1 MSDKK
6 IYSYFPG
13 CTLKNKAIELDAY
26 ARFSAEAL
34 GFELKEIEEWQ
45 CCGGVYPMSQ
55 KEVAPKLPSVRALA
69 DARDNKQDLVTL
81 CAACYNVLKQTNDAI
96 LNDGFTAFK
105 ANTYLKQDGIE
116 YNGETKVLHF
126 LEILRDVIGWDNV
139 KAAVKNPLKGKK
151 IGFAV
156 CGSFCTFSKVMPQL
170 EALVNLGAEVY
181 PIMSEMAY
189 STDTRFGKAK
199 DFIEYMEKLT
209 NRQIINTVQM
219 AEPIGPKGY
228 LDAVVIAPC
237 TGNTAAKIANG
248 VTDSCVSMAAKA
260 NLRNRKPLVIAIST
274 NDALGAN
281 AKNIGILLNCQNVF
295 FVPFGQDDCMKKPDS
310 LVSDMTKII
319 PTLENALDGM
329 QIQPIIFGS

>member
-69 DARDNKQDLVTL
+69 DARDNNQDLVTL

-116 YNGETKVLHF
+116 YNGETKVLHY

-151 IGFAV
+151 IGAYYGCLLLRPANVMKFDDPENPQIIEDFIKAIGATPVIFAQRNEC
-156 CGSFCTFSKVMPQL
+156 CGAYTMFEDNSIPEKRANAIISNAEDFGAEMLVTSCPLCRYNLIKNKKDSNLDVIYFTEL
-170 EALVNLGAEVY
+170 LAEALGVKEAALESIKKEA
-181 PIMSEMAY
+181 
-189 STDTRFGKAK
+189 
-199 DFIEYMEKLT
+199 T
-209 NRQIINTVQM
+209 N
-219 AEPIGPKGY
+219 A
-228 LDAVVIAPC
+228 
-237 TGNTAAKIANG
+237 
-248 VTDSCVSMAAKA
+248 
-260 NLRNRKPLVIAIST
+260 
-274 NDALGAN
+274 
-281 AKNIGILLNCQNVF
+281 
-295 FVPFGQDDCMKKPDS
+295 
-310 LVSDMTKII
+310 
-319 PTLENALDGM
+319 
-329 QIQPIIFGS
+329 

>member
-34 GFELKEIEEWQ
+34 GFELKEIDEWQ

-69 DARDNKQDLVTL
+69 DAKDNNQDLVTL

-96 LNDGFTAFK
+96 LNDGFTGFK
-105 ANTYLKQDGIE
+105 ANTYLKEDGIE

-151 IGFAV
+151 IGAYYGCLLLRPANVMNFDDPENPQIIEDFIKAIGATPVIFAQRNEC
-156 CGSFCTFSKVMPQL
+156 CGAYTMFEDASIPEKRANAIISNAEDFGAEMLVTSCPLCRYNLIKNKKDSNLDVIYFTEL
-170 EALVNLGAEVY
+170 LAEALGVKEAALESIKKEA
-181 PIMSEMAY
+181 
-189 STDTRFGKAK
+189 
-199 DFIEYMEKLT
+199 T
-209 NRQIINTVQM
+209 N
-219 AEPIGPKGY
+219 A
-228 LDAVVIAPC
+228 
-237 TGNTAAKIANG
+237 
-248 VTDSCVSMAAKA
+248 
-260 NLRNRKPLVIAIST
+260 
-274 NDALGAN
+274 
-281 AKNIGILLNCQNVF
+281 
-295 FVPFGQDDCMKKPDS
+295 
-310 LVSDMTKII
+310 
-319 PTLENALDGM
+319 
-329 QIQPIIFGS
+329 

>member
-69 DARDNKQDLVTL
+69 DARDNNQDLVTL

-105 ANTYLKQDGIE
+105 ANAYLKEDGVE

-151 IGFAV
+151 IGAYYGCLLLRPANVMKFDDPENPQIIEDFIKAIGATPVIFAQRNEC
-156 CGSFCTFSKVMPQL
+156 CGAYTMFEDKSIPEKRANAIISNAEDFGAEMLVTSCPLCRYNLIKNKKDSNLDVIYFTEL
-170 EALVNLGAEVY
+170 LAEALGVKEAALESIKKEA
-181 PIMSEMAY
+181 
-189 STDTRFGKAK
+189 
-199 DFIEYMEKLT
+199 T
-209 NRQIINTVQM
+209 N
-219 AEPIGPKGY
+219 A
-228 LDAVVIAPC
+228 
-237 TGNTAAKIANG
+237 
-248 VTDSCVSMAAKA
+248 
-260 NLRNRKPLVIAIST
+260 
-274 NDALGAN
+274 
-281 AKNIGILLNCQNVF
+281 
-295 FVPFGQDDCMKKPDS
+295 
-310 LVSDMTKII
+310 
-319 PTLENALDGM
+319 
-329 QIQPIIFGS
+329 

>member
-69 DARDNKQDLVTL
+69 DAKDNDQDLVTL

-96 LNDGFTAFK
+96 LNDGFTGFK
-105 ANTYLKQDGIE
+105 ANTYLKEDGIE

-151 IGFAV
+151 IGAYYGCLLLRPANVMKFDDPENPQIIEDFIKAIGATPVIFAQRNEC
-156 CGSFCTFSKVMPQL
+156 CGAYTMFEDASIPEKRANAIISNAEDFGAEMLVTSCPLCRYNLIKNKKDSNLDVIYFTEL
-170 EALVNLGAEVY
+170 LAEALGVKEAALESIKKEA
-181 PIMSEMAY
+181 
-189 STDTRFGKAK
+189 
-199 DFIEYMEKLT
+199 T
-209 NRQIINTVQM
+209 N
-219 AEPIGPKGY
+219 A
-228 LDAVVIAPC
+228 
-237 TGNTAAKIANG
+237 
-248 VTDSCVSMAAKA
+248 
-260 NLRNRKPLVIAIST
+260 
-274 NDALGAN
+274 
-281 AKNIGILLNCQNVF
+281 
-295 FVPFGQDDCMKKPDS
+295 
-310 LVSDMTKII
+310 
-319 PTLENALDGM
+319 
-329 QIQPIIFGS
+329 

>member
-26 ARFSAEAL
+26 ARFSAETL

-151 IGFAV
+151 IGAYYGCLLLRPANVMKFDDPENPQIIEDFIKAIGATPVIFAQRNEC
-156 CGSFCTFSKVMPQL
+156 CGAYTMFEDNSIPEKRANAIISNAEDFGAEMLVTSCPLCRYNLIKNKKDSNLDVIYFTEL
-170 EALVNLGAEVY
+170 LAEALGVKEAALESIKKEA
-181 PIMSEMAY
+181 
-189 STDTRFGKAK
+189 
-199 DFIEYMEKLT
+199 T
-209 NRQIINTVQM
+209 N
-219 AEPIGPKGY
+219 A
-228 LDAVVIAPC
+228 
-237 TGNTAAKIANG
+237 
-248 VTDSCVSMAAKA
+248 
-260 NLRNRKPLVIAIST
+260 
-274 NDALGAN
+274 
-281 AKNIGILLNCQNVF
+281 
-295 FVPFGQDDCMKKPDS
+295 
-310 LVSDMTKII
+310 
-319 PTLENALDGM
+319 
-329 QIQPIIFGS
+329 

>member
-13 CTLKNKAIELDAY
+13 CTFKNKAIELDAY

-69 DARDNKQDLVTL
+69 DARDNNQDLVTL

-105 ANTYLKQDGIE
+105 ANTYLKEDGVE

-151 IGFAV
+151 IGAYYGCLLLRPANVMKFDDPENPQIIEDFIKAIGATPVIFAQRNEC
-156 CGSFCTFSKVMPQL
+156 CGAYTMFEDNSIPEKRANAIISNAEDFGAEMLVTSCPLCRYNLIKNKKDSNLDVIYFTEL
-170 EALVNLGAEVY
+170 LAEALGV
-181 PIMSEMAY
+181 
-189 STDTRFGKAK
+189 K
-199 DFIEYMEKLT
+199 DAALESIKKEAT
-209 NRQIINTVQM
+209 N
-219 AEPIGPKGY
+219 A
-228 LDAVVIAPC
+228 
-237 TGNTAAKIANG
+237 
-248 VTDSCVSMAAKA
+248 
-260 NLRNRKPLVIAIST
+260 
-274 NDALGAN
+274 
-281 AKNIGILLNCQNVF
+281 
-295 FVPFGQDDCMKKPDS
+295 
-310 LVSDMTKII
+310 
-319 PTLENALDGM
+319 
-329 QIQPIIFGS
+329 

>member
-151 IGFAV
+151 IGAYYGCLLLRPANVMKFDDPENPQIIEDFIKAIGATPVIFAQRNEC
-156 CGSFCTFSKVMPQL
+156 CGAYTMFEDASIPEKRANAIISNAEDFGAEMLVTSCPLCRYNLIKNKKDSNLDVIYFTEL
-170 EALVNLGAEVY
+170 LAEALGVKEAALESIKKEA
-181 PIMSEMAY
+181 
-189 STDTRFGKAK
+189 
-199 DFIEYMEKLT
+199 T
-209 NRQIINTVQM
+209 N
-219 AEPIGPKGY
+219 A
-228 LDAVVIAPC
+228 
-237 TGNTAAKIANG
+237 
-248 VTDSCVSMAAKA
+248 
-260 NLRNRKPLVIAIST
+260 
-274 NDALGAN
+274 
-281 AKNIGILLNCQNVF
+281 
-295 FVPFGQDDCMKKPDS
+295 
-310 LVSDMTKII
+310 
-319 PTLENALDGM
+319 
-329 QIQPIIFGS
+329 

>member
-69 DARDNKQDLVTL
+69 DARDNNQDLVTL

-105 ANTYLKQDGIE
+105 ANTYLKEDGIE

-151 IGFAV
+151 IGAYYGCLLLRPANVMKFDDPENPQIIEDFIKAIGATPVIFAQRNEC
-156 CGSFCTFSKVMPQL
+156 CGAYTMFEDNSIPEKRANAIISNAEDFGAEMLVTSCPLCRYNLIKNKKDSNLDVIYFTEL
-170 EALVNLGAEVY
+170 LAEALGVKEAALESIKKEA
-181 PIMSEMAY
+181 
-189 STDTRFGKAK
+189 
-199 DFIEYMEKLT
+199 
-209 NRQIINTVQM
+209 IN
-219 AEPIGPKGY
+219 A
-228 LDAVVIAPC
+228 
-237 TGNTAAKIANG
+237 
-248 VTDSCVSMAAKA
+248 
-260 NLRNRKPLVIAIST
+260 
-274 NDALGAN
+274 
-281 AKNIGILLNCQNVF
+281 
-295 FVPFGQDDCMKKPDS
+295 
-310 LVSDMTKII
+310 
-319 PTLENALDGM
+319 
-329 QIQPIIFGS
+329 

>member
-69 DARDNKQDLVTL
+69 DARDNNQELVTL
-81 CAACYNVLKQTNDAI
+81 CVACYNVLKQTNDAI

-151 IGFAV
+151 IGAYYGCLLLRPANVMKFDDPENPQIIEDFIKAIGATPVIFAQRNEC
-156 CGSFCTFSKVMPQL
+156 CGAYTMFEDNSIPEKRANAIISNAEDFGAEMLVTSCPLCRYNLIKNKKDSNLDVIYFTEL
-170 EALVNLGAEVY
+170 LAEALGVKEAALESIKKEA
-181 PIMSEMAY
+181 
-189 STDTRFGKAK
+189 
-199 DFIEYMEKLT
+199 T
-209 NRQIINTVQM
+209 N
-219 AEPIGPKGY
+219 A
-228 LDAVVIAPC
+228 
-237 TGNTAAKIANG
+237 
-248 VTDSCVSMAAKA
+248 
-260 NLRNRKPLVIAIST
+260 
-274 NDALGAN
+274 
-281 AKNIGILLNCQNVF
+281 
-295 FVPFGQDDCMKKPDS
+295 
-310 LVSDMTKII
+310 
-319 PTLENALDGM
+319 
-329 QIQPIIFGS
+329 

>member
-151 IGFAV
+151 IGAYYGCLLLRPANVMKFDDPENPQIIEDFIKAIGATPVIFAQRNEC
-156 CGSFCTFSKVMPQL
+156 CGAYTMFEDNLIPEKRANAIISNAEDFGAEMLVTSCPLCRYNLIKNKKDSNLDVIYFTEL
-170 EALVNLGAEVY
+170 LAEALGVKEAALESLKKEA
-181 PIMSEMAY
+181 
-189 STDTRFGKAK
+189 
-199 DFIEYMEKLT
+199 T
-209 NRQIINTVQM
+209 N
-219 AEPIGPKGY
+219 A
-228 LDAVVIAPC
+228 
-237 TGNTAAKIANG
+237 
-248 VTDSCVSMAAKA
+248 
-260 NLRNRKPLVIAIST
+260 
-274 NDALGAN
+274 
-281 AKNIGILLNCQNVF
+281 
-295 FVPFGQDDCMKKPDS
+295 
-310 LVSDMTKII
+310 
-319 PTLENALDGM
+319 
-329 QIQPIIFGS
+329 

>member
-34 GFELKEIEEWQ
+34 GFELKEIDEWQ

-69 DARDNKQDLVTL
+69 DAKDNNQDLVTL

-96 LNDGFTAFK
+96 LNDGFTGFK
-105 ANTYLKQDGIE
+105 ANTYLKEDGIE

-151 IGFAV
+151 IGAYYGCLLLRPANVMKFDDPENPQIIEDFIKAIGATPVIFAQRNEC
-156 CGSFCTFSKVMPQL
+156 CGAYTMFEDASIPEKRANAIISNAEDFGAEMLVTSCPLCRYNLIKNKKDSNLDVIYFTEL
-170 EALVNLGAEVY
+170 LAEALDVKEAALESIKKEA
-181 PIMSEMAY
+181 
-189 STDTRFGKAK
+189 
-199 DFIEYMEKLT
+199 T
-209 NRQIINTVQM
+209 N
-219 AEPIGPKGY
+219 A
-228 LDAVVIAPC
+228 
-237 TGNTAAKIANG
+237 
-248 VTDSCVSMAAKA
+248 
-260 NLRNRKPLVIAIST
+260 
-274 NDALGAN
+274 
-281 AKNIGILLNCQNVF
+281 
-295 FVPFGQDDCMKKPDS
+295 
-310 LVSDMTKII
+310 
-319 PTLENALDGM
+319 
-329 QIQPIIFGS
+329 

>member
-69 DARDNKQDLVTL
+69 DARDNNQDLVTL

-105 ANTYLKQDGIE
+105 ANTYLKEDGVE

-151 IGFAV
+151 IGAYYGCLLLRPANVMKFDDPENPQIIEDFIKAIGATPVIFAQRNEC
-156 CGSFCTFSKVMPQL
+156 CGAYTMFEDNSIPEKRANAIISNAEDFGAEMLVTSCPLCRYNLIKNKKDSNLDVIYFTEL
-170 EALVNLGAEVY
+170 LAEALGVKEAALESIKKEA
-181 PIMSEMAY
+181 
-189 STDTRFGKAK
+189 
-199 DFIEYMEKLT
+199 
-209 NRQIINTVQM
+209 IN
-219 AEPIGPKGY
+219 A
-228 LDAVVIAPC
+228 
-237 TGNTAAKIANG
+237 
-248 VTDSCVSMAAKA
+248 
-260 NLRNRKPLVIAIST
+260 
-274 NDALGAN
+274 
-281 AKNIGILLNCQNVF
+281 
-295 FVPFGQDDCMKKPDS
+295 
-310 LVSDMTKII
+310 
-319 PTLENALDGM
+319 
-329 QIQPIIFGS
+329 

>member
-1 MSDKK
+1 MIKK
-6 IYSYFPG
+6 YIHTS
-13 CTLKNKAIELDAY
+13 LDVKNKAIELDAY

-151 IGFAV
+151 IGAYYGCLLLRPANVMKFDDPENPQIIEDFIKAIGATPVIFAQRNEC
-156 CGSFCTFSKVMPQL
+156 CGAYTMFEDNSIPEKRANAIISNAEDFGAEMLVTSCPLCRYNLIKNKKDSNLDVIYFTEL
-170 EALVNLGAEVY
+170 LAEALGVKEAALESIKKEA
-181 PIMSEMAY
+181 
-189 STDTRFGKAK
+189 
-199 DFIEYMEKLT
+199 T
-209 NRQIINTVQM
+209 N
-219 AEPIGPKGY
+219 A
-228 LDAVVIAPC
+228 
-237 TGNTAAKIANG
+237 
-248 VTDSCVSMAAKA
+248 
-260 NLRNRKPLVIAIST
+260 
-274 NDALGAN
+274 
-281 AKNIGILLNCQNVF
+281 
-295 FVPFGQDDCMKKPDS
+295 
-310 LVSDMTKII
+310 
-319 PTLENALDGM
+319 
-329 QIQPIIFGS
+329 

>member
-69 DARDNKQDLVTL
+69 DARDNNQDLVTL
-81 CAACYNVLKQTNDAI
+81 CAACYNVLKQTNDAV
-96 LNDGFTAFK
+96 LNDDITAFK
-105 ANTYLKQDGIE
+105 ANTYLKEDGIE

-151 IGFAV
+151 IGAYYGCLLLRPANVMKFDDPENPQIIEDFIKAIGATPVIFAQRNEC
-156 CGSFCTFSKVMPQL
+156 CGAYTMFEDNSIPEKRANAIISNAEDFGAEMLVTSCPLCRYNLIKNKKDSNLDVIYFTEL
-170 EALVNLGAEVY
+170 LAEALGV
-181 PIMSEMAY
+181 
-189 STDTRFGKAK
+189 K
-199 DFIEYMEKLT
+199 DAALESIKKEAT
-209 NRQIINTVQM
+209 N
-219 AEPIGPKGY
+219 A
-228 LDAVVIAPC
+228 
-237 TGNTAAKIANG
+237 
-248 VTDSCVSMAAKA
+248 
-260 NLRNRKPLVIAIST
+260 
-274 NDALGAN
+274 
-281 AKNIGILLNCQNVF
+281 
-295 FVPFGQDDCMKKPDS
+295 
-310 LVSDMTKII
+310 
-319 PTLENALDGM
+319 
-329 QIQPIIFGS
+329 

>member
-151 IGFAV
+151 IGAYYGCLLLRPANVMKFDDPENPQIIEDFIKAIGATPVIFAQRNEC
-156 CGSFCTFSKVMPQL
+156 CGAYTMFEDNLIPEKRANAIISNAEDFGAEMLVTSCPLCRYNLIKNKKDSNLDVIYFTEL
-170 EALVNLGAEVY
+170 LAEALGVKEAALESIKKEA
-181 PIMSEMAY
+181 
-189 STDTRFGKAK
+189 
-199 DFIEYMEKLT
+199 T
-209 NRQIINTVQM
+209 N
-219 AEPIGPKGY
+219 A
-228 LDAVVIAPC
+228 
-237 TGNTAAKIANG
+237 
-248 VTDSCVSMAAKA
+248 
-260 NLRNRKPLVIAIST
+260 
-274 NDALGAN
+274 
-281 AKNIGILLNCQNVF
+281 
-295 FVPFGQDDCMKKPDS
+295 
-310 LVSDMTKII
+310 
-319 PTLENALDGM
+319 
-329 QIQPIIFGS
+329 

>member
-69 DARDNKQDLVTL
+69 DARDNNQDLVTL

-151 IGFAV
+151 IGAYYGCLLLRPANVMKFDDPENPQIIEDFIKAIGATPVIFAQRNEC
-156 CGSFCTFSKVMPQL
+156 CGAYTMFEDNSIPEKRANAIISNAEDFGAEMLVTSCPLCRYNLIKNKKDSNLDVIYFTEL
-170 EALVNLGAEVY
+170 LAEALGVKEAALESIKKEA
-181 PIMSEMAY
+181 
-189 STDTRFGKAK
+189 
-199 DFIEYMEKLT
+199 T
-209 NRQIINTVQM
+209 N
-219 AEPIGPKGY
+219 A
-228 LDAVVIAPC
+228 
-237 TGNTAAKIANG
+237 
-248 VTDSCVSMAAKA
+248 
-260 NLRNRKPLVIAIST
+260 
-274 NDALGAN
+274 
-281 AKNIGILLNCQNVF
+281 
-295 FVPFGQDDCMKKPDS
+295 
-310 LVSDMTKII
+310 
-319 PTLENALDGM
+319 
-329 QIQPIIFGS
+329 

>member
-151 IGFAV
+151 IGAYYGCLLLRPANVMKFDDPENPQIIEDFIKAIGATPVIFAQRNEC
-156 CGSFCTFSKVMPQL
+156 CGAYTMFEDNSIPEKRANAIISNAEDFGAEMLVTSCPLCRYNLIKNKKDSNLDVIYFTEL
-170 EALVNLGAEVY
+170 LAEALGV
-181 PIMSEMAY
+181 
-189 STDTRFGKAK
+189 K
-199 DFIEYMEKLT
+199 DAALESIKKEAT
-209 NRQIINTVQM
+209 N
-219 AEPIGPKGY
+219 A
-228 LDAVVIAPC
+228 
-237 TGNTAAKIANG
+237 
-248 VTDSCVSMAAKA
+248 
-260 NLRNRKPLVIAIST
+260 
-274 NDALGAN
+274 
-281 AKNIGILLNCQNVF
+281 
-295 FVPFGQDDCMKKPDS
+295 
-310 LVSDMTKII
+310 
-319 PTLENALDGM
+319 
-329 QIQPIIFGS
+329 

>member
-116 YNGETKVLHF
+116 YNGQTKVLH
-126 LEILRDVIGWDNV
+126 LLQILRDVIGSDNV

-151 IGFAV
+151 IGAYYGCLLLRPANVMKFDDPENPQIIEDFIKAIGATPVIFAQRNEC
-156 CGSFCTFSKVMPQL
+156 CGAYTMFEDNSIPEKRANAIISNAEDFGAEMLVTSCPLCRYNLIKNKKDSNLDVIYFTEL
-170 EALVNLGAEVY
+170 LAEALGVKEAALESIKKEA
-181 PIMSEMAY
+181 
-189 STDTRFGKAK
+189 
-199 DFIEYMEKLT
+199 T
-209 NRQIINTVQM
+209 N
-219 AEPIGPKGY
+219 A
-228 LDAVVIAPC
+228 
-237 TGNTAAKIANG
+237 
-248 VTDSCVSMAAKA
+248 
-260 NLRNRKPLVIAIST
+260 
-274 NDALGAN
+274 
-281 AKNIGILLNCQNVF
+281 
-295 FVPFGQDDCMKKPDS
+295 
-310 LVSDMTKII
+310 
-319 PTLENALDGM
+319 
-329 QIQPIIFGS
+329 

>member
-69 DARDNKQDLVTL
+69 DARDNNQDLVTL

-96 LNDGFTAFK
+96 LNDGFTAFR
-105 ANTYLKQDGIE
+105 ANTYLKEDGVE

-151 IGFAV
+151 IGAYYGCLLLRPANVMKFDDPENPQIIEDFIKAIGATPVIFAQRNEC
-156 CGSFCTFSKVMPQL
+156 CGAYTMFEDNSIPEKRANAIISNAEDFGAEMLVTSCPLCRYNLIKNKKDSNLDVIYFTEL
-170 EALVNLGAEVY
+170 LAEALGVKEAALESIKKEA
-181 PIMSEMAY
+181 
-189 STDTRFGKAK
+189 
-199 DFIEYMEKLT
+199 
-209 NRQIINTVQM
+209 IN
-219 AEPIGPKGY
+219 A
-228 LDAVVIAPC
+228 
-237 TGNTAAKIANG
+237 
-248 VTDSCVSMAAKA
+248 
-260 NLRNRKPLVIAIST
+260 
-274 NDALGAN
+274 
-281 AKNIGILLNCQNVF
+281 
-295 FVPFGQDDCMKKPDS
+295 
-310 LVSDMTKII
+310 
-319 PTLENALDGM
+319 
-329 QIQPIIFGS
+329 

>member
-69 DARDNKQDLVTL
+69 DARDNNQDLVTL

-105 ANTYLKQDGIE
+105 ANTYLKEDGIE

-151 IGFAV
+151 IGAYYGCLILRPANVMKFDDPENPQIIEDFIKAIGATPVIFAQRNEC
-156 CGSFCTFSKVMPQL
+156 CGAYTMFEDNSIPEKRANAIISNAEDFGAEMLVTGCPLCRYNLIKNKKDSNLDVIYFTEL
-170 EALVNLGAEVY
+170 LAEALGVKEAALESIKKEA
-181 PIMSEMAY
+181 
-189 STDTRFGKAK
+189 
-199 DFIEYMEKLT
+199 T
-209 NRQIINTVQM
+209 N
-219 AEPIGPKGY
+219 A
-228 LDAVVIAPC
+228 
-237 TGNTAAKIANG
+237 
-248 VTDSCVSMAAKA
+248 
-260 NLRNRKPLVIAIST
+260 
-274 NDALGAN
+274 
-281 AKNIGILLNCQNVF
+281 
-295 FVPFGQDDCMKKPDS
+295 
-310 LVSDMTKII
+310 
-319 PTLENALDGM
+319 
-329 QIQPIIFGS
+329 

>member
-13 CTLKNKAIELDAY
+13 WTLKNKAIELDAY

-151 IGFAV
+151 IGAYYGCLLLRPANVMKFDDPENPQIIEDFIKAIGATPVIFAQRNEC
-156 CGSFCTFSKVMPQL
+156 CGAYTMFEDNSIPEKRANAIISNAEDFGAEMLVTSCPLCRYNLIKNKKDSNLDVIYFTEL
-170 EALVNLGAEVY
+170 LAEALGVKEAALESIKKEA
-181 PIMSEMAY
+181 
-189 STDTRFGKAK
+189 
-199 DFIEYMEKLT
+199 T
-209 NRQIINTVQM
+209 N
-219 AEPIGPKGY
+219 A
-228 LDAVVIAPC
+228 
-237 TGNTAAKIANG
+237 
-248 VTDSCVSMAAKA
+248 
-260 NLRNRKPLVIAIST
+260 
-274 NDALGAN
+274 
-281 AKNIGILLNCQNVF
+281 
-295 FVPFGQDDCMKKPDS
+295 
-310 LVSDMTKII
+310 
-319 PTLENALDGM
+319 
-329 QIQPIIFGS
+329 

>member
-69 DARDNKQDLVTL
+69 DARDNNQDLVTL

-105 ANTYLKQDGIE
+105 ANTYLKEDGIE

-151 IGFAV
+151 IGAYYGCLLLRPANVMKFDDPENPQIIEDFIKAIGATPVIFAQRNEC
-156 CGSFCTFSKVMPQL
+156 CGAYTMFEDNSIPEKRANAIISNAEDFGAEMLVTSCPLCRYNLIKNKKDSNLDVIYFTEL
-170 EALVNLGAEVY
+170 LAEALGVKE
-181 PIMSEMAY
+181 
-189 STDTRFGKAK
+189 
-199 DFIEYMEKLT
+199 
-209 NRQIINTVQM
+209 
-219 AEPIGPKGY
+219 
-228 LDAVVIAPC
+228 
-237 TGNTAAKIANG
+237 AALESIKKEA
-248 VTDSCVSMAAKA
+248 
-260 NLRNRKPLVIAIST
+260 
-274 NDALGAN
+274 AN
-281 AKNIGILLNCQNVF
+281 A
-295 FVPFGQDDCMKKPDS
+295 
-310 LVSDMTKII
+310 
-319 PTLENALDGM
+319 
-329 QIQPIIFGS
+329 

>member
-69 DARDNKQDLVTL
+69 DAKDNNQDLVTL

-96 LNDGFTAFK
+96 LNDGFTGFK
-105 ANTYLKQDGIE
+105 ANTYLKEDGIE

-151 IGFAV
+151 IGAYYGCLLLRPANVMKFDDPENPQIIEDFIKAIGATPVIFAQRNEC
-156 CGSFCTFSKVMPQL
+156 CGAYTMFEDASIPEKRANAIISNAEDFGAEMLVTSCPLCRYNLIKNKKDSNLDVIYFTEL
-170 EALVNLGAEVY
+170 LAEALGVKEAALESLKKEAVNA
-181 PIMSEMAY
+181 
-189 STDTRFGKAK
+189 
-199 DFIEYMEKLT
+199 
-209 NRQIINTVQM
+209 
-219 AEPIGPKGY
+219 
-228 LDAVVIAPC
+228 
-237 TGNTAAKIANG
+237 
-248 VTDSCVSMAAKA
+248 
-260 NLRNRKPLVIAIST
+260 
-274 NDALGAN
+274 
-281 AKNIGILLNCQNVF
+281 
-295 FVPFGQDDCMKKPDS
+295 
-310 LVSDMTKII
+310 
-319 PTLENALDGM
+319 
-329 QIQPIIFGS
+329 